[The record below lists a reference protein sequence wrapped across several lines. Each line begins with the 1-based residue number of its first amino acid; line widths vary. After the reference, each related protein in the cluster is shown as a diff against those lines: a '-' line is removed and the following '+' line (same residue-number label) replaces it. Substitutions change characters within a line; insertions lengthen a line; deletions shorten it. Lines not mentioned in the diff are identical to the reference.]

1 MKSTP
6 IRQLRIHLMAACAA
20 IVVLIWGAV
29 ANQLETERGA
39 AMRGATQH
47 GENLSRVAA
56 GHFASYAATND
67 FWLQHLRLQWLRDPK
82 RFAETVAGE
91 RKLRNDTFVL
101 QVVVIDAR
109 GWMAYSDLA
118 RPGDPPLYLGDRE
131 HFKVHA
137 RDREDRLYISNPVM
151 GRVSGRV
158 SIQFARPILDERG
171 AFSGVILLSVSPDVL
186 GRVYAGLDLGSGG
199 LVALRRLD
207 DTLLLRWP
215 DVGQARAGRALHAIP
230 ARVLA
235 AGFGSEIRPGALDGV
250 ERIFS
255 FRRIQDLPLYVSVGQ
270 SLESVLADYR
280 EQRRKYVAAGGAASV
295 AVLLFA
301 ALLLFKVN
309 REERV
314 ENELR
319 KSEERFRSL
328 AELSSDIY
336 WEQDDQYRFTS
347 SLGSGPDWIVEGF
360 RQAIGKRRWDF
371 DSVNMTDEDWAAH
384 IALLDARKPFRDL
397 ELCKLDDFGKRVW
410 LSVSGEPVFD
420 AAGAFKGYRGVGKD
434 ITERKR
440 AEQMQALEHKIN
452 RCLAE
457 ADSASAAL
465 KAAIREVCEAEGW
478 ACGRYL
484 RVDDQAGGLR
494 FWESWSVPGPEIE
507 RYIADSRQMTY
518 GRGVGLVGEVW
529 QLGTPLWVAD
539 ITRDARVARKTLAR
553 EAGMRGA
560 FVVPVTSAGKTIGV
574 LIFQSRDIRQP
585 DQRLLEAMRVIGSQI
600 GQFVQ
605 RKRGEEELRRFRAG
619 MDASEDMIWLV
630 DPVDMSILDVNDTAC
645 RKLGYR
651 REELLSMH
659 PEDIIC
665 VSREELSAAYGRLIA
680 GGEGGTVDGW
690 DRRKDGSLFPVEVFR
705 RAVESEGSHVIV
717 SVARDITERR
727 AAEEELRR
735 FRLAMDKS
743 ADMIVLVDRATMRFV
758 DVNETACRLLGY
770 TRDELLGMGPHDVLP
785 ATRDELEKSY
795 DQLIARPS
803 EQPGVIP
810 AGMKSHY
817 RCKDGSLLPFEST
830 RHVLRSG
837 DTHIIAA
844 VSRDIR
850 ERLAVEEKM
859 VYLAQFDALTGLPN
873 RHLFQDRLAQ
883 AMALAKRNGR
893 PMAVL
898 FIDLD
903 RFKLVNDTLGH
914 GFGDKLLQEAG
925 RRLRSCVRD
934 SDTVGRL
941 GGDEF
946 AAILSGLRGPGDAGL
961 VAQKIVDV
969 FKQPFDLGAGETFV
983 TASIGITLYP
993 ADNDSAEALV
1003 MNADAAMYRAKEQ
1016 GRNNFQYFTRDMNER
1031 TVQRMQLETALRR
1044 ALERGEFRLHYQP
1057 KADLATGE
1065 ICGVEALLRWQHPDK
1080 GMVMPGDFIPVLEDT
1095 GLIVPAGEWVIRTAC
1110 SQIKA
1115 WQAAGLRVPPV
1126 AVNLSA
1132 RQFEQKNLK
1141 DVVAE
1146 ILRDTKV
1153 DPSLIEFEITESL
1166 LMNDPEAAAHTLDSL
1181 KQSGVRLSMD
1191 DFGTGYSS
1199 LGYLKR
1205 FPIDALKIDRTF
1217 VRDLCT
1223 DPDDATLTRAII
1235 HLARNLR
1242 LKVVAEGV
1250 ETKEQLAFLISN
1262 GCDEIQGYLFARP
1275 GEADECARW
1284 LREGRKLPIAFS
1296 GRKDKNTG
1304 RAPHKRVKA
1313 GASRSPSGE
1322 EAARTALGM
1331 PRIAAPATVRGRS
1344 KADEG

>member
-1 MKSTP
+1 
-6 IRQLRIHLMAACAA
+6 
-20 IVVLIWGAV
+20 
-29 ANQLETERGA
+29 
-39 AMRGATQH
+39 
-47 GENLSRVAA
+47 
-56 GHFASYAATND
+56 
-67 FWLQHLRLQWLRDPK
+67 
-82 RFAETVAGE
+82 
-91 RKLRNDTFVL
+91 
-101 QVVVIDAR
+101 
-109 GWMAYSDLA
+109 
-118 RPGDPPLYLGDRE
+118 
-131 HFKVHA
+131 
-137 RDREDRLYISNPVM
+137 
-151 GRVSGRV
+151 
-158 SIQFARPILDERG
+158 
-171 AFSGVILLSVSPDVL
+171 
-186 GRVYAGLDLGSGG
+186 
-199 LVALRRLD
+199 
-207 DTLLLRWP
+207 
-215 DVGQARAGRALHAIP
+215 
-230 ARVLA
+230 
-235 AGFGSEIRPGALDGV
+235 
-250 ERIFS
+250 
-255 FRRIQDLPLYVSVGQ
+255 
-270 SLESVLADYR
+270 
-280 EQRRKYVAAGGAASV
+280 
-295 AVLLFA
+295 
-301 ALLLFKVN
+301 
-309 REERV
+309 
-314 ENELR
+314 
-319 KSEERFRSL
+319 
-328 AELSSDIY
+328 
-336 WEQDDQYRFTS
+336 
-347 SLGSGPDWIVEGF
+347 
-360 RQAIGKRRWDF
+360 KRRWDF

-850 ERLAVEEKM
+850 ERLAV
-859 VYLAQFDALTGLPN
+859 
-873 RHLFQDRLAQ
+873 
-883 AMALAKRNGR
+883 
-893 PMAVL
+893 
-898 FIDLD
+898 
-903 RFKLVNDTLGH
+903 
-914 GFGDKLLQEAG
+914 
-925 RRLRSCVRD
+925 
-934 SDTVGRL
+934 
-941 GGDEF
+941 
-946 AAILSGLRGPGDAGL
+946 
-961 VAQKIVDV
+961 
-969 FKQPFDLGAGETFV
+969 
-983 TASIGITLYP
+983 
-993 ADNDSAEALV
+993 
-1003 MNADAAMYRAKEQ
+1003 
-1016 GRNNFQYFTRDMNER
+1016 
-1031 TVQRMQLETALRR
+1031 
-1044 ALERGEFRLHYQP
+1044 
-1057 KADLATGE
+1057 
-1065 ICGVEALLRWQHPDK
+1065 
-1080 GMVMPGDFIPVLEDT
+1080 
-1095 GLIVPAGEWVIRTAC
+1095 
-1110 SQIKA
+1110 
-1115 WQAAGLRVPPV
+1115 
-1126 AVNLSA
+1126 
-1132 RQFEQKNLK
+1132 
-1141 DVVAE
+1141 
-1146 ILRDTKV
+1146 
-1153 DPSLIEFEITESL
+1153 
-1166 LMNDPEAAAHTLDSL
+1166 
-1181 KQSGVRLSMD
+1181 
-1191 DFGTGYSS
+1191 
-1199 LGYLKR
+1199 
-1205 FPIDALKIDRTF
+1205 
-1217 VRDLCT
+1217 
-1223 DPDDATLTRAII
+1223 
-1235 HLARNLR
+1235 
-1242 LKVVAEGV
+1242 
-1250 ETKEQLAFLISN
+1250 
-1262 GCDEIQGYLFARP
+1262 
-1275 GEADECARW
+1275 
-1284 LREGRKLPIAFS
+1284 
-1296 GRKDKNTG
+1296 
-1304 RAPHKRVKA
+1304 
-1313 GASRSPSGE
+1313 
-1322 EAARTALGM
+1322 
-1331 PRIAAPATVRGRS
+1331 
-1344 KADEG
+1344 